1 MDIEHLISKIEY
13 GADLSQGEVEKLIK
27 TKKIHVEYSFNI
39 NYIPYLLFTT
49 FKKINF
55 SNAFL
60 YKFENG
66 IWVKV

>member
-27 TKKIHVEYSFNI
+27 TKKIHVEHSFNY
-39 NYIPYLLFTT
+39 NNASYLLFTT
-49 FKKINF
+49 VEKINF

-60 YKFENG
+60 YKLENG
-66 IWVKV
+66 IWVKI